1 MSSYGSLRQYCV
13 GMVLGAV
20 GILAVVGCTAW
31 FLDRSTPAVPVNAPE
46 VRISESALV
55 ASSTAALSVQPALK
69 GTGIASAASKATEVL
84 SVQVRPKNA
93 AKSDPVQASGVPS
106 AVPSVDCQPVDL
118 RIALWEDEH
127 GTPRAAVEDLNGGQ
141 VQASMEF
148 LAAKPVPP
156 VRNWR
161 VGLGIGTEVSSS
173 GTGTLYVASVARRVQ
188 ERTWLRV
195 DATKGPQRAAITAS
209 LEFEF

>member
-1 MSSYGSLRQYCV
+1 MSSYGSLRQYCI

-20 GILAVVGCTAW
+20 GILAVVLGTAW
-31 FLDRSTPAVPVNAPE
+31 FLGRSTPVVPVNTPE

-55 ASSTAALSVQPALK
+55 ASSTATLSVQPALQ
-69 GTGIASAASKATEVL
+69 GTGIASAASKATGVL

-93 AKSDPVQASGVPS
+93 AKGDPAQASGVP
-106 AVPSVDCQPVDL
+106 AVDCQPVDL
-118 RIALWEDEH
+118 RIALWDDEN
-127 GTPRAAVEDLNGGQ
+127 GTPRAAVEDLNGGE
-141 VQASMEF
+141 VQATLEF
-148 LAAKPVPP
+148 LTAKPAAP

-173 GTGTLYVASVARRVQ
+173 GTGTLYSASVARRVQ
-188 ERTWLRV
+188 ERTWIRL

-209 LEFEF
+209 LEVEF

>member
-1 MSSYGSLRQYCV
+1 MSSYGSLRQYCI

-20 GILAVVGCTAW
+20 GILAVVGGTAW
-31 FLDRSTPAVPVNAPE
+31 FLGRSTPAVPVSTTE

-55 ASSTAALSVQPALK
+55 ASSTAALSIQPALS
-69 GTGIASAASKATEVL
+69 GAQIASAASKATEVL

-93 AKSDPVQASGVPS
+93 AKSDAVQASGI
-106 AVPSVDCQPVDL
+106 PSVDCQPVDL
-118 RIALWEDEH
+118 RIALWDDEN

-141 VQASMEF
+141 VQASLEF

-195 DATKGPQRAAITAS
+195 DATKGPQRAALSAS